1 MMNDGTSDYRIEKL
15 RRRVEVT
22 LGDGRRLDGDVFLQA
37 VARFHAGPEEP
48 VDLLDNEDLFL
59 PLVMPTGEAFLVQK
73 TQIAV
78 VGTSLP
84 DGDDAL
90 DRGVVGMR
98 IECTLID
105 GSSHVGSI
113 FPEVRANRQ
122 RLIDVLNDL
131 EHRFVPLFTAD
142 QLRLVSRLHIAY
154 VRPVS

>member
-1 MMNDGTSDYRIEKL
+1 MMSDGTSDYRIEKL

-22 LGDGRRLDGDVFLQA
+22 LGDGRRLDGDVFVQA
-37 VARFHAGPEEP
+37 GARFHAGPEEP
-48 VDLLDNEDLFL
+48 LDLLDNDDLFL

-78 VGTSLP
+78 VGTDLP

>member
-1 MMNDGTSDYRIEKL
+1 MTSHRTSDYHIEKV

-22 LGDGRRLDGDVFLQA
+22 LGDGRRLDGDVFVQA
-37 VARFHAGPEEP
+37 VARFHDGPEEP
-48 VDLLDNEDLFL
+48 LDLLNDDDLFL

-73 TQIAV
+73 TQIAL

-84 DGDDAL
+84 DGDDAI

-113 FPEVRANRQ
+113 FPEVRVNRQ
-122 RLIDVLNDL
+122 RLVDILNDL
-131 EHRFVPLFTAD
+131 QHRFVPLFTAD

>member
-1 MMNDGTSDYRIEKL
+1 MTSHRTSDYHIEKV

-22 LGDGRRLDGDVFLQA
+22 LGDGRRLDGDVFVQA
-37 VARFHAGPEEP
+37 VARFHDGPEEP
-48 VDLLDNEDLFL
+48 LDLLNDDDLFL

-84 DGDDAL
+84 DGDDAI

-113 FPEVRANRQ
+113 FPEVRVNRQ
-122 RLIDVLNDL
+122 RLVDILNDL
-131 EHRFVPLFTAD
+131 QHRFVPLFTAD

>member
-1 MMNDGTSDYRIEKL
+1 MMNDGASDYRIEKL

-22 LGDGRRLDGDVFLQA
+22 LGVGRRLDGDVFLQA

-48 VDLLDNEDLFL
+48 LDLLDDEALFL

-142 QLRLVSRLHIAY
+142 QLRLVSRLHLAY

>member
-1 MMNDGTSDYRIEKL
+1 MITPGTSDYHIEKV

-22 LGDGRRLDGDVFLQA
+22 LGDGRRLDGDVFVQA
-37 VARFHAGPEEP
+37 VARYHDGPEEP
-48 VDLLDNEDLFL
+48 LDLLDDDDLFL
-59 PLVMPTGEAFLVQK
+59 PLVMPTGEVFLVQK

-84 DGDDAL
+84 EGDDAV

-113 FPEVRANRQ
+113 FPEVRVNRQ
-122 RLIDVLNDL
+122 RLVDILNDL
-131 EHRFVPLFTAD
+131 QHRFVPLFTAD

>member
-1 MMNDGTSDYRIEKL
+1 MSEKVSDYHIEKV

-22 LGDGRRLDGDVFLQA
+22 LGDGRRLDGDVFVQA
-37 VARFHAGPEEP
+37 VARFHDGPEEP
-48 VDLLDNEDLFL
+48 LDLLNNDDLFL

-73 TQIAV
+73 TQIAI

-84 DGDDAL
+84 EGDDAIE
-90 DRGVVGMR
+90 RGVVGMR

-122 RLIDVLNDL
+122 RLVDILNDVQQ
-131 EHRFVPLFTAD
+131 RFVPLFTAD

>member
-1 MMNDGTSDYRIEKL
+1 MMSDKISDYHIAKV

-22 LGDGRRLDGDVFLQA
+22 LGDGRRLDGDVFVQA
-37 VARFHAGPEEP
+37 VARFHDGPEEP
-48 VDLLDNEDLFL
+48 YDLLNDADLFL

-84 DGDDAL
+84 EGDDAI

-122 RLIDVLNDL
+122 RLIDVLNDVQQ
-131 EHRFVPLFTAD
+131 RFLPLFTAD

>member
-1 MMNDGTSDYRIEKL
+1 MISHGTSDYHIEKV

-22 LGDGRRLDGDVFLQA
+22 LGDGRRLDGDVFVQA
-37 VARFHAGPEEP
+37 VARFHDGPEEP
-48 VDLLDNEDLFL
+48 LDLLNDDDLFL

-113 FPEVRANRQ
+113 FPEVRVTRQ
-122 RLIDVLNDL
+122 RLVDILNDL
-131 EHRFVPLFTAD
+131 QHRFVPLFTAD